1 MNTGDGLTCLLRLV
15 VWGTLLVILGGMG
28 YLFWFLMNL

>member
-15 VWGTLLVILGGMG
+15 VWCTLLVIFSAIG
-28 YLFWFLMNL
+28 YLFWILVNL